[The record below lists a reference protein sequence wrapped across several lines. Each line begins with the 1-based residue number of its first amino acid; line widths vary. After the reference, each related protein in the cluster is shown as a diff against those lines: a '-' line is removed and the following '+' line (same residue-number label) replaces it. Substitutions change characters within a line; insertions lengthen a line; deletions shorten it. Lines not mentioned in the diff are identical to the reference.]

1 MRIDRKFT
9 LAKAER
15 AELLIQGKTTR
26 EGLPVSCAV
35 RVYNR
40 SSGELINSC
49 RSDSNGNY
57 KLLGIRN
64 GQNYVIAI
72 PDDTGYNL
80 SRHDRIG

>member
-1 MRIDRKFT
+1 M
-9 LAKAER
+9 
-15 AELLIQGKTTR
+15 LLIKGKTSKK
-26 EGLPVSCAV
+26 GVPISCRV

>member
-1 MRIDRKFT
+1 MRIDRKIS

-15 AELLIQGKTTR
+15 SELLIQGKTTR
-26 EGLPVSCAV
+26 EGVPISCTV

-40 SSGELINSC
+40 SSGELINFC
-49 RSDSNGNY
+49 HSDSNGNY

-64 GQNYVIAI
+64 GQNYIIAI